1 MMIPMAESPTRSS
14 PVHDLL
20 EQLHPRWGALDG
32 MPVPLSLGGR
42 SVPQEQGL
50 ARTLALC
57 DVSALHRLVLKG
69 PAAASFLEARAIAP
83 TLPAEVFRVLPLRS
97 GGLIARTGRAEFFL
111 EDAPGAGGTQD
122 VVAPLAESLLDSPQP
137 DVYPALPQDASF
149 LLSGDRASAV
159 FRETC
164 GYDFDQAGLRACP
177 NSDPARL
184 LVMTRVAGVSTW
196 VLHRTLNGNAAYQ
209 LWADGTYGPHL
220 WETLLKLARERSGD
234 AVGLS
239 VFFPEV

>member
-1 MMIPMAESPTRSS
+1 MTPMAEHPTRSS

-20 EQLHPRWGALDG
+20 EHLHPRWGVLDG
-32 MPVPLSLGGR
+32 MPVPLTCGGR
-42 SVPQEQGL
+42 TVEQERDL

-57 DVSALHRLVLKG
+57 DVSALQRLVLKG
-69 PAAASFLEARAIAP
+69 PGAASLLEARAVAQA
-83 TLPAEVFRVLPLRS
+83 LPADLFHVLPLTS

-111 EDAPGAGGTQD
+111 EDAPSAGGRQE
-122 VVAPLAESLLDSPQP
+122 VVAPLADSLRDSPQP
-137 DVYPALPQDASF
+137 GVYPALRQDASF

-159 FRETC
+159 LLETC
-164 GYDFDQAGLRACP
+164 GYNFGQSGLGACP
-177 NSDPARL
+177 GSDSTMR

-196 VLHRTLNGNAAYQ
+196 VLHRTLNGQTVYQ

-220 WETLLKLARERSGD
+220 WETLLKITRERGGD

-239 VFFPEV
+239 GFFPEV